1 MYYGIEINEDKTF
14 TVAVIDEN
22 RNIFQ
27 INHFWKE
34 GLLWFLEHSKVRI
47 LTININNSDKKH
59 FPQKLK
65 NLLEI
70 KNLLLSNFEFRRFS
84 GKVEEKIF
92 AITDTDLFFQKSIR
106 KELLPIYTREGLE
119 QRIYNLPKSG
129 IIIPEY
135 LLSKDKR
142 KLRKEVNA
150 IVAAFT
156 SFAIDKNMYTEEKI
170 EKTPYIVPVYKYV
183 PKNKRVITGRI

>member
-170 EKTPYIVPVYKYV
+170 EKTSYIVPVYKYV